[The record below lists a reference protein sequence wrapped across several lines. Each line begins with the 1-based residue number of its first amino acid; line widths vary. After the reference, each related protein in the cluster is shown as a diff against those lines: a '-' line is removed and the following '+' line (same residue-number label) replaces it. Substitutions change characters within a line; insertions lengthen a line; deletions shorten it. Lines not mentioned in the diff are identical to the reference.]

1 MTSAEGRA
9 AGPTP
14 ARNIHKKNPRAINE
28 GVRYVQLLSLL
39 KTIEIFTYSTFLFFE
54 KLRTVPF
61 NDNKNYLA
69 TISEKEN
76 LSKKIK
82 RIQKKK
88 TGWLA
93 DADADAWLAGSH
105 FSCDGRCP
113 EPGSRHGQNILAFVQ
128 HSARACFAE
137 ADACVQ
143 LVCCKKV

>member
-1 MTSAEGRA
+1 VQKVGL
-9 AGPTP
+9 P
-14 ARNIHKKNPRAINE
+14 AQPPLAIFTKKNPRAINDP
-28 GVRYVQLLSLL
+28 VRYVQLLSLL
-39 KTIEIFTYSTFLFFE
+39 KTIEIFTYSTFLF
-54 KLRTVPF
+54 LRNYVQYLSMITRITLPPF
-61 NDNKNYLA
+61 QKKKTCRKNKTNP
-69 TISEKEN
+69 
-76 LSKKIK
+76 
-82 RIQKKK
+82 KKK